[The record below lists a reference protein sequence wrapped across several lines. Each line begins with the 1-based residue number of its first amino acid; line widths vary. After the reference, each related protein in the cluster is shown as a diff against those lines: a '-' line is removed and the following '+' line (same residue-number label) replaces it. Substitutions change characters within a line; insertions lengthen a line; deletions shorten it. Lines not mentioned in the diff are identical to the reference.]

1 MLDYLWK
8 IIEIPKTYFYGNNNV
23 NNDNHYSL
31 VILYDNN
38 EQVKIVTDPSESF
51 EHIKIK
57 INEKTHIPYGL
68 QRLFYKGFELDNSK
82 TPNEYYIDKN
92 SIINLEVDLK
102 TTIVIKYHNN
112 KTINFNEFK
121 ITYKVEY
128 LKIKIEKTL
137 NNHISEYRL
146 FYNNQELENDKPLIY
161 YGIKLYRTELEL
173 FIGPKS
179 GYLIYIK
186 FLPEEILKFSF
197 LSSTKIG
204 FIKQKI
210 YERIDLSPEIQ
221 ILLFNNKELDNNK
234 ILSDYYI
241 TNKSILEVNFK
252 SKNGVVIFIRRPN
265 DKIFPF
271 DISVSEKILNIK
283 EIISKK
289 EDIPIEYLEMSYNN
303 IKLHN
308 KKSLLDYNIPS
319 QSIIDAYFNDNNNGF
334 QIFVKT
340 LTGKTI
346 TLNAQSNYK
355 IIYIKEM
362 IKLKEGIPFDQQR
375 LVFAGVALEEHR
387 TLVDY
392 NIQKESTIHIVLR
405 LRGGKLISV

>member
-1 MLDYLWK
+1 MAYKDYF
-8 IIEIPKTYFYGNNNV
+8 I
-23 NNDNHYSL
+23 
-31 VILYDNN
+31 
-38 EQVKIVTDPSESF
+38 
-51 EHIKIK
+51 
-57 INEKTHIPYGL
+57 
-68 QRLFYKGFELDNSK
+68 KGFELDNSK

-102 TTIVIKYHNN
+102 TTIVINYHNN
-112 KTINFNEFK
+112 KTININDFK

-128 LKIKIEKTL
+128 LKIKIEKIL
-137 NNHISEYRL
+137 NIHILEHRL

-161 YGIKLYRTELEL
+161 YGIKPDYITKLEL

-197 LSSTKIG
+197 LPSTRIG

-241 TNKSILEVNFK
+241 TNKSTLKLNFK
-252 SKNGVVIFIRRPN
+252 SKNGVVIFIKRPN
-265 DKIFPF
+265 DKILPF
-271 DISVSEKILNIK
+271 DISLSETILNIK

-289 EDIPIEYLEMSYNN
+289 EDIPIENLEMSYNN
-303 IKLHN
+303 IKLDN
-308 KKSLLDYNIPS
+308 KKFLLDYNIPS
-319 QSIIDAYFNDNNNGF
+319 QSIIDAYFNDNNKGF
-334 QIFVKT
+334 QLFVKT

-346 TLNAQSNYK
+346 TLNSQPNYK

-362 IKLKEGIPFDQQR
+362 IKLKEGIPFQQQR
-375 LVFAGVALEEHR
+375 LVYAGVALEDHR
-387 TLVDY
+387 TLADY
-392 NIQKESTIHIVLR
+392 NIQKESTIHNVLR
-405 LRGGKLISV
+405 LRG

>member
-1 MLDYLWK
+1 MMDYLWN

-23 NNDNHYSL
+23 NNDNQYSL
-31 VILYDNN
+31 IILYDNN
-38 EQVKIVTDPSESF
+38 EHVKIVTDPSESF
-51 EHIKIK
+51 EHIKII
-57 INEKTHIPYGL
+57 INEKTHIPIGL

-82 TPNEYYIDKN
+82 TPNDYYIDKN

-102 TTIVIKYHNN
+102 TTIVINYHNN
-112 KTINFNEFK
+112 KTININDFK

-128 LKIKIEKTL
+128 LKIKIEKIL
-137 NNHISEYRL
+137 NIHILEHRL

-161 YGIKLYRTELEL
+161 YGIKLDYTNELEL

-197 LSSTKIG
+197 LPSTRIG

-210 YERIDLSPEIQ
+210 YERIDLSPDIQ

-241 TNKSILEVNFK
+241 TNKSTLKLNFK
-252 SKNGVVIFIRRPN
+252 SKNGVVIFIKRPN
-265 DKIFPF
+265 DKILPF
-271 DISVSEKILNIK
+271 DISLSETILNIK

-289 EDIPIEYLEMSYNN
+289 EDIPIENLEMSYNN
-303 IKLHN
+303 IILDN
-308 KKSLLDYNIPS
+308 KKFLLDYNIPS
-319 QSIIDAYFNDNNNGF
+319 QSIIDAYFNDNNKGF
-334 QIFVKT
+334 QLFVKT

-346 TLNAQSNYK
+346 TLNSQPNYK

-362 IKLKEGIPFDQQR
+362 IKLKEGIPFQQQR
-375 LVFAGVALEEHR
+375 LVYAGVALEDHR
-387 TLVDY
+387 TLADY
-392 NIQKESTIHIVLR
+392 NIQKESTIHNVLR
-405 LRGGKLISV
+405 LRG